1 MEFQSICDFSQE
13 LDTSLLDR
21 AVLSFFTGSGPERQA
36 AQTALTQFQEHPES
50 WTRVPEILQKSS
62 YPQTKY
68 IGLQILEKVISTRWK
83 SLPDGQRQGMRNFLI
98 TITIEIASDEVKAR
112 KEKIYLNKLNLAMVQ
127 VLKQEW
133 PHNWPTFISELVE
146 SSSTSLPLCENNMVL
161 LRLLSEEIFDF
172 SADQLTQAKAKELKL
187 QLSSELSMVFK
198 LCLEVLK
205 EASKVSLLRATLET
219 LGRFL
224 SWIPLGYIFETE
236 LLQLFVERFL
246 ESAEYRNLTL
256 KCAAEIASLPRSDVS
271 MYDAKLKMFFMS
283 VMTTINKLIPPSTDI
298 ASAYANA
305 SDAGQEMVV
314 ALALFLANFFS
325 RHLPIMEGDAD
336 REALINAHFYLI
348 KISQVDEREVFK
360 ICLEYWLVLLV
371 GLYDEVSMIPIG
383 TDLSRLKLRK
393 DIYREVL
400 SNLRL
405 VAVGKMVKPEEVLV
419 VENEE
424 GEVVREYLQETDT
437 IVLYKS
443 MRELMVYLTH
453 LDVVDVETILT
464 QKMAAQIDGSEW
476 SWGNL
481 NTLCWAIG
489 SISGAMDE
497 ETEKRFLVLVIRELL
512 GLVEQKRGKDNKA
525 IIASNIMYI
534 VGQYPRFLKAHWRFL
549 KTVVNKL
556 FEFMHETHEGVQDMA
571 CDTYMKITT
580 TCGRQFVVRQSDE
593 KEPFIDEILRTIN
606 RITVDLSP
614 QQVHTFYEA
623 TGVIIAEALNRAQQE
638 RLIASLME
646 LPNGAW
652 DTLMMQ
658 ASQSATNTANTPPL
672 LHNQESVKLLSNVI
686 KTNVSACSS
695 IGGEAYTPQIARIF
709 TDMLGLYK
717 TISGMISEVIA
728 KEGVLMAKTPQIRQ
742 LRALKKDI
750 LKLMQTY
757 INTVVQIEVV
767 NENFIPPLLDAV
779 LGDYQRNIAAAR
791 DAEVLNLMS
800 DVVKCLGS
808 LITPQVPPILS
819 AVLEPTLEMI
829 TQDLTEYPDHRLYFF
844 RLLRMIILNCFPA
857 LLSIP
862 PEGFKLVMNSIIWA
876 MKHSARDLGD
886 TGLHMCFEILEAF
899 SSSSPEVAEVAHA
912 FYSQYF
918 LVIVQEIFYVM
929 TDSEHKSG
937 FSLQVSVLARM
948 FKIVNETG
956 MPVEVLN
963 PTANVITG
971 TSTSNMTTE
980 FFQNYCVKL
989 LSSAFPHVH
998 GSHIQA
1004 LVAGMNNNYND
1015 STQFKVGLKDFLVQ
1029 MKEFSAE
1036 S

>member
-1 MEFQSICDFSQE
+1 MEFQSICNFSQE

-21 AVLSFFTGSGPERQA
+21 VVLAFFTGSGPERQA
-36 AQTALTQFQEHPES
+36 AQAALTQFQEHPES

-83 SLPDGQRQGMRNFLI
+83 SLPDGQRQGIRNFLI
-98 TITIEIASDEVKAR
+98 TITIEIASDEVTAR

-127 VLKQEW
+127 VLEQEW

-187 QLSSELSMVFK
+187 QLSSELSM
-198 LCLEVLK
+198 EVLK

-236 LLQLFVERFL
+236 SLQLFVERFL

-256 KCAAEIASLPRSDVS
+256 KCAAEIASLPQSDVS
-271 MYDAKLKMFFMS
+271 MYGAKLKMFFTS

-325 RHLPIMEGDAD
+325 KHLPIMEGDVD

-360 ICLEYWLVLLV
+360 ICLEYWLILLV
-371 GLYDEVSMIPIG
+371 GLYDEVSMIPLG

-424 GEVVREYLQETDT
+424 GEVVREYLKET

-443 MRELMVYLTH
+443 MRELMVFLTH
-453 LDVVDVETILT
+453 LDVVDVEMILT

-497 ETEKRFLVLVIRELL
+497 DTEKRFLVLVTRELL

-525 IIASNIMYI
+525 MIAANIMYI

-549 KTVVNKL
+549 RTVVNKL

-580 TCGRQFVVRQSDE
+580 TCGRQFVVRQPDE
-593 KEPFIDEILRTIN
+593 KEPFVDEILRTVN
-606 RITVDLSP
+606 RITVNLSP
-614 QQVHTFYEA
+614 QQIPTFYEA

-646 LPNGAW
+646 LPNGA
-652 DTLMMQ
+652 
-658 ASQSATNTANTPPL
+658 
-672 LHNQESVKLLSNVI
+672 
-686 KTNVSACSS
+686 VS
-695 IGGEAYTPQIARIF
+695 
-709 TDMLGLYK
+709 
-717 TISGMISEVIA
+717 
-728 KEGVLMAKTPQIRQ
+728 
-742 LRALKKDI
+742 
-750 LKLMQTY
+750 
-757 INTVVQIEVV
+757 
-767 NENFIPPLLDAV
+767 
-779 LGDYQRNIAAAR
+779 
-791 DAEVLNLMS
+791 
-800 DVVKCLGS
+800 
-808 LITPQVPPILS
+808 
-819 AVLEPTLEMI
+819 
-829 TQDLTEYPDHRLYFF
+829 H
-844 RLLRMIILNCFPA
+844 
-857 LLSIP
+857 
-862 PEGFKLVMNSIIWA
+862 
-876 MKHSARDLGD
+876 
-886 TGLHMCFEILEAF
+886 
-899 SSSSPEVAEVAHA
+899 SSSS
-912 FYSQYF
+912 
-918 LVIVQEIFYVM
+918 L
-929 TDSEHKSG
+929 
-937 FSLQVSVLARM
+937 
-948 FKIVNETG
+948 
-956 MPVEVLN
+956 
-963 PTANVITG
+963 
-971 TSTSNMTTE
+971 
-980 FFQNYCVKL
+980 C
-989 LSSAFPHVH
+989 
-998 GSHIQA
+998 
-1004 LVAGMNNNYND
+1004 
-1015 STQFKVGLKDFLVQ
+1015 
-1029 MKEFSAE
+1029 
-1036 S
+1036 